1 MAVYVGIDLH
11 STNSYLAVVDEEG
24 KKVYKKKL
32 PNEGETILAALE
44 PYRGELKGVVIE
56 STFNWYW
63 IVDLLMDEGYRV
75 HLANPA
81 GIQKY
86 KGLKHSD
93 DRSDAFWLAEMLRLG
108 ILPEGYI
115 YPKEDRPVR
124 DLLRKR
130 GHFVRLR
137 TSVINSLQN
146 IITRSVGGFLSGD
159 KIKRLKRD
167 HVAEVL
173 CGEEHL
179 AITGSVCKEVV
190 DTLTGQIKK
199 IEKMVLKRVILL
211 PQYSHLTTMPGV
223 GEILGLT
230 ITLETGDI
238 GRFVGV
244 GNYASYC
251 RKVPVSWTSND
262 KKKGRGNKKNGNK
275 YLSWAFAEAA
285 EMARRHDPAVRA
297 WYNRKPAKTNM
308 MVARTALA
316 HKLARAA
323 YHMMK
328 EKQPFDV
335 KRLFGYSVGPGGETG
350 LGVGETTR
358 SD

>member
-1 MAVYVGIDLH
+1 M
-11 STNSYLAVVDEEG
+11 
-24 KKVYKKKL
+24 
-32 PNEGETILAALE
+32 
-44 PYRGELKGVVIE
+44 
-56 STFNWYW
+56 
-63 IVDLLMDEGYRV
+63 

-108 ILPEGYI
+108 ILPEGHI

-130 GHFVRLR
+130 GHLVRLR
-137 TSVINSLQN
+137 TSLINSLQN
-146 IITRSVGGFLSGD
+146 IITRSTGGFLSGD
-159 KIKRLKRD
+159 KMKQLKRD

-173 CGEEHL
+173 HGAEHL
-179 AITGSVCKEVV
+179 ALTGSVCKKVI
-190 DTLTGQIKK
+190 DTLTRQIKT
-199 IEKMVLKRVILL
+199 IEKAALKSVRPL
-211 PQYSHLTTMPGV
+211 PQYTCLTAMPGV
-223 GEILGLT
+223 GVILGLT
-230 ITLETGDI
+230 ITLETGNI

-285 EMARRHDPAVRA
+285 EMARRFDPTVRA
-297 WYNRKPAKTNM
+297 WYNRKAARTNT
-308 MVARTALA
+308 MVARSALA

-328 EKQPFDV
+328 EGQSFDE
-335 KRLFGYSVGPGGETG
+335 KRLFGYSVGPGGEADD
-350 LGVGETTR
+350 GVGETTK

>member
-1 MAVYVGIDLH
+1 MAVYAGIDLH
-11 STNSYLAVVDEEG
+11 STNSYVAVMDGEG

-32 PNEGETILAALE
+32 PNDGAILLAGLE

-63 IVDLLMDEGYRV
+63 IVDLLMDEGYKV

-93 DRSDAFWLAEMLRLG
+93 DRSDALWLAEMLRLG
-108 ILPEGYI
+108 ILPEGHI
-115 YPKEDRPVR
+115 YPKQERPVR

-130 GHFVRLR
+130 MHLVRLR
-137 TSVINSLQN
+137 TSLINSLQN
-146 IITRSVGGFLSGD
+146 IIARSVGGFLSGN
-159 KIKRLKRD
+159 KMKQLTKD

-173 CGEEHL
+173 DGEEYL
-179 AITGSVCKEVV
+179 VLTGRISKEVI
-190 DTLTGQIKK
+190 DHLTRQIKR
-199 IEKMVLKRVILL
+199 IEKAALKKVRPR
-211 PQYSHLTTMPGV
+211 PQYRYLVTMPGV

-238 GRFVGV
+238 GRFLGV

-285 EMARRHDPAVRA
+285 ELARRFDPLVRS
-297 WYNRKPAKTNM
+297 WYNRKAAKTNM

-328 EKQPFDV
+328 EEAPFDQ
-335 KRLFGYSVGPGGETG
+335 KRLFGCSVGPGGLTDK
-350 LGVGETTR
+350 GVGKTTR
-358 SD
+358 FD

>member
-1 MAVYVGIDLH
+1 MIDG
-11 STNSYLAVVDEEG
+11 EG
-24 KKVYKKKL
+24 KKVYRKKL
-32 PNEGETILAALE
+32 PNEGAVILAGLE
-44 PYRGELKGVVIE
+44 PFGRELKGVVIE

-93 DRSDAFWLAEMLRLG
+93 DRSDATWLAEMLRLG

-130 GHFVRLR
+130 GHLVRLR

-146 IITRSVGGFLSGD
+146 IITRSVGGFLSGN
-159 KIKRLKRD
+159 KMKQLTRD
-167 HVAEVL
+167 HVGEML
-173 CGEEHL
+173 DGEEHL
-179 AITGSVCKEVV
+179 SLTGRVSKEVI
-190 DTLTGQIKK
+190 DNLTRQIKK
-199 IEKMVLKRVILL
+199 IEKAALKKVEPL
-211 PQYSHLTTMPGV
+211 PQYGYLVTMPGV

-238 GRFVGV
+238 GRFDGV

-285 EMARRHDPAVRA
+285 DKARRYDSLVRA
-297 WYNRKPAKTNM
+297 WYNRKASKTNM

-328 EKQPFDV
+328 EEAPFDP
-335 KRLFGYSVGPGGETG
+335 KRLFGYSVGPGGETDV
-350 LGVGETTR
+350 GVGETTR

>member
-1 MAVYVGIDLH
+1 M
-11 STNSYLAVVDEEG
+11 
-24 KKVYKKKL
+24 
-32 PNEGETILAALE
+32 
-44 PYRGELKGVVIE
+44 
-56 STFNWYW
+56 
-63 IVDLLMDEGYRV
+63 

-93 DRSDAFWLAEMLRLG
+93 DRTDAFWLAEMLRLG
-108 ILPEGYI
+108 ILPVGYI
-115 YPKEDRPVR
+115 YPKEERPVR

-130 GHFVRLR
+130 GHLVRLR

-146 IITRSVGGFLSGD
+146 VITRSTGGFLSGD
-159 KIKRLKRD
+159 KMKQLRRD
-167 HVAEVL
+167 HVAQVL
-173 CGEEHL
+173 HGEEYL
-179 AITGSVCKEVV
+179 ALTGSVSKKVI
-190 DTLTGQIKK
+190 DTLTQQIKI
-199 IEKMVLKRVILL
+199 IEKAALKRVTVI
-211 PQYSHLTTMPGV
+211 PQYTCLTTIPGV
-223 GEILGLT
+223 GVVLGLT

-238 GRFVGV
+238 GRFAGV

-251 RKVPVSWTSND
+251 RKVPVRWTSND

-285 EMARRHDPAVRA
+285 DKARRYDATAKA
-297 WYNRKPAKTNM
+297 WYNRKLTKTNM
-308 MVARTALA
+308 LVARSALA

-328 EKQPFDV
+328 EGQPFDE

>member
-1 MAVYVGIDLH
+1 MAVYAGIDLH
-11 STNSYLAVVDEEG
+11 STNSYVAVVDGEG

-32 PNEGETILAALE
+32 SNDGALILEGLE
-44 PYRGELKGVVIE
+44 PYRRDLKGVVIE

-63 IVDLLMDEGYRV
+63 LVDLLMEDGYRV

-81 GIQKY
+81 AIQKY

-93 DRSDAFWLAEMLRLG
+93 DRSDALWLAEMLRLG

-130 GHFVRLR
+130 SHLVKLR

-146 IITRSVGGFLSGD
+146 IITRSVGGFLSGN
-159 KIKRLKRD
+159 KMKQLTTD
-167 HVAEVL
+167 HVAEML
-173 CGEEHL
+173 DGEEHL
-179 AITGSVCKEVV
+179 ALTGRVSKEVI
-190 DTLTGQIKK
+190 DHLTRQIKR
-199 IEKMVLKRVILL
+199 IEKAALKKVRPR
-211 PQYSHLTTMPGV
+211 PQYRYLVTMPGV

-238 GRFVGV
+238 GRFLGV

-275 YLSWAFAEAA
+275 YLSWAFAESA
-285 EMARRHDPAVRA
+285 ELARRFDPLVRS
-297 WYNRKPAKTNM
+297 WYNRKAAKTNM

-328 EKQPFDV
+328 EEAPFDQN
-335 KRLFGYSVGPGGETG
+335 RLFGCSVGPGGETDK
-350 LGVGETTR
+350 GVGKTTR
-358 SD
+358 FD

>member
-1 MAVYVGIDLH
+1 MGVYAGIDLH
-11 STNSYLAVVDEEG
+11 STNSYVAVMDAEG

-32 PNEGETILAALE
+32 PNDGAILLAGLE
-44 PYRGELKGVVIE
+44 PYRGDLKGVVVE

-63 IVDLLMDEGYRV
+63 IVDLLMDDGYKV

-108 ILPEGYI
+108 ILPQGYI

-130 GHFVRLR
+130 GHLVRLR

-146 IITRSVGGFLSGD
+146 IIARSVGGFLSAD
-159 KIKRLKRD
+159 KMKQLTTD
-167 HVAEVL
+167 QVAEVL
-173 CGEEHL
+173 DGEEYL
-179 AITGSVCKEVV
+179 ALTGRVSKEVI
-190 DTLTGQIKK
+190 DHLTRQIKK
-199 IEKMVLKRVILL
+199 LEKAALKKVRPS
-211 PQYSHLTTMPGV
+211 PQYRYLITMPGV
-223 GEILGLT
+223 GDILGLT

-238 GRFVGV
+238 GRFSGV

-285 EMARRHDPAVRA
+285 ELARRKDPSVRA
-297 WYNRKPAKTNM
+297 WFNRKAAKTNM
-308 MVARTALA
+308 MVARSALA

-323 YHMMK
+323 YHMMR
-328 EKQPFDV
+328 EEAPFDQ
-335 KRLFGYSVGPGGETG
+335 KRLFGYSVGPGGETDV
-350 LGVGETTR
+350 GVGETTK

>member
-1 MAVYVGIDLH
+1 MAVYAGIDLH
-11 STNSYLAVVDEEG
+11 STNSYLAVVDGEG
-24 KKVYKKKL
+24 KKVFKKML
-32 PNEGETILAALE
+32 PNDGSVILAKLE
-44 PYRGELKGVVIE
+44 TYRKDVEGVVIE
-56 STFNWYW
+56 STYNWYW

-93 DRSDAFWLAEMLRLG
+93 DRTDAIWLADMLRLG

-130 GHFVRLR
+130 GHLVRLR

-146 IITRSVGGFLSGD
+146 IIARNVGGSLPAD
-159 KIKRLKRD
+159 KMKQLTRD
-167 HVAEVL
+167 YVAEML
-173 CGEEHL
+173 DGEEHL
-179 AITGSVCKEVV
+179 ALAGRVSKEVI
-190 DTLTGQIKK
+190 DHLTRQIKK
-199 IEKMVLKRVILL
+199 LEKAALKRVVMT
-211 PQYSHLTTMPGV
+211 PAYTCLTTIPGV

-238 GRFVGV
+238 GRFSGV

-285 EMARRHDPAVRA
+285 EMARRFDPTVRA
-297 WYNRKPAKTNM
+297 WYNRKASKTNM
-308 MVARTALA
+308 MVARSALA
-316 HKLARAA
+316 HKLARAT

-328 EKQPFDV
+328 EGLSFDQ
-335 KRLFGYSVGPGGETG
+335 KRLFGFSVGPGGEAG
-350 LGVGETTR
+350 KGVGKTTR
-358 SD
+358 FD

>member
-1 MAVYVGIDLH
+1 MSVYAGIDLH
-11 STNSYLAVVDEEG
+11 STNSYVAVVDGEG
-24 KKVYKKKL
+24 KKVFKKKL
-32 PNEGETILAALE
+32 RNDGPIILAGLE
-44 PYRGELKGVVIE
+44 RYRSDLVGVVIE

-93 DRSDAFWLAEMLRLG
+93 DRSDAIWLAEMLRLG

-130 GHFVRLR
+130 RHLVRLR

-146 IITRSVGGFLSGD
+146 IIARSVGGVLSAD
-159 KIKRLKRD
+159 KMKQLTRD
-167 HVAEVL
+167 HVSEL
-173 CGEEHL
+173 LEGEEYL
-179 AITGSVCKEVV
+179 ALTGRVSKEVI
-190 DTLTGQIKK
+190 DHLSRQIKR
-199 IEKMVLKRVILL
+199 IEKAVLKRVSPL
-211 PQYSHLTTMPGV
+211 PQYKYLLSIPGV
-223 GEILGLT
+223 GEVLGLT

-238 GRFVGV
+238 GRFSGV

-285 EMARRHDPAVRA
+285 ELARRYDPAVKV
-297 WYNRKPAKTNM
+297 WYNRKAAKTSM

-328 EKQPFDV
+328 EELPFDQ
-335 KRLFGYSVGPGGETG
+335 KRLFGN
-350 LGVGETTR
+350 
-358 SD
+358 

>member
-1 MAVYVGIDLH
+1 MAVYAGIDLH
-11 STNSYLAVVDEEG
+11 STNSYVAVVDGEG
-24 KKVYKKKL
+24 KKVFNKKL
-32 PNEGETILAALE
+32 PNDGPVLLARLS
-44 PYRGELKGVVIE
+44 PYRRELKGVVIE

-63 IVDLLMDEGYRV
+63 IVDLLMDHGYRV

-93 DRSDAFWLAEMLRLG
+93 DRSDAIWLAEMLRLDV
-108 ILPEGYI
+108 LPEGYI

-130 GHFVRLR
+130 GHLVRLR

-146 IITRSVGGFLSGD
+146 IISRSVGGFVSGA
-159 KIKRLKRD
+159 KMKRLTRD

-173 CGEEHL
+173 DGEEHL
-179 AITGSVCKEVV
+179 VLTGRVSKEVI
-190 DTLTGQIKK
+190 DNLTRQIKK
-199 IEKMVLKRVILL
+199 IEKAALKKVQPL
-211 PQYSHLTTMPGV
+211 PQYKSLVTMPGV

-238 GRFVGV
+238 GRFIRVGA
-244 GNYASYC
+244 YASYC
-251 RKVPVSWTSND
+251 RKVPVSWTSNN
-262 KKKGRGNKKNGNK
+262 KNKGRGNKKNGNK

-285 EMARRHDPAVRA
+285 ELARRFDPTVRA
-297 WYNRKPAKTNM
+297 WYNRKAAKTNM

-328 EKQPFDV
+328 EEAPFDQ
-335 KRLFGYSVGPGGETG
+335 KRLFG
-350 LGVGETTR
+350 
-358 SD
+358 

>member
-1 MAVYVGIDLH
+1 MAVYAGIDLH
-11 STNSYLAVVDEEG
+11 STNSYLAVVDGEG
-24 KKVYKKKL
+24 KKVFKKML
-32 PNEGETILAALE
+32 PNDGSVILAKLE
-44 PYRGELKGVVIE
+44 TYRKELEGVVIE
-56 STFNWYW
+56 STYNWYW

-93 DRSDAFWLAEMLRLG
+93 DRTDAIWLADMLRLG

-130 GHFVRLR
+130 GHLVRLR

-146 IITRSVGGFLSGD
+146 IIARSVGGALSAD
-159 KIKRLKRD
+159 KMKQLTRD
-167 HVAEVL
+167 YVAEML
-173 CGEEHL
+173 DGEEHL
-179 AITGSVCKEVV
+179 ALTGRVSKEVI
-190 DTLTGQIKK
+190 DHLTRQIKK
-199 IEKMVLKRVILL
+199 LEKAALKRVVET
-211 PQYSHLTTMPGV
+211 PGYTCLTTIPGV
-223 GEILGLT
+223 GKILGLT

-238 GRFVGV
+238 GRFSGV

-285 EMARRHDPAVRA
+285 EMARRFDPTVRA
-297 WYNRKPAKTNM
+297 WYNRKASKTNM
-308 MVARTALA
+308 MVARSALA

-328 EKQPFDV
+328 EGLSFDQ
-335 KRLFGYSVGPGGETG
+335 KRLFGYSVGPGGEAG
-350 LGVGETTR
+350 RGVGKTTR
-358 SD
+358 LD

>member
-1 MAVYVGIDLH
+1 MAVYAGIDLH
-11 STNSYLAVVDEEG
+11 STNSYVAVIDGEG

-32 PNEGETILAALE
+32 PNDGSEILAGLE
-44 PYRGELKGVVIE
+44 SHREEMKGVVIE

-63 IVDLLMDEGYRV
+63 IVDLLMDEGYKV

-130 GHFVRLR
+130 MHLVRLR

-146 IITRSVGGFLSGD
+146 IIARSVGGSLSAD
-159 KIKRLKRD
+159 KMKQLTTD
-167 HVAEVL
+167 HVAEL
-173 CGEEHL
+173 LDGEEYL
-179 AITGSVCKEVV
+179 ALTGRVSKEVI
-190 DTLTGQIKK
+190 DHLTRQIKK
-199 IEKMVLKRVILL
+199 LEKAALEKVRPL
-211 PQYSHLTTMPGV
+211 PQFSYLVTMPGV
-223 GEILGLT
+223 GNILGLT

-238 GRFVGV
+238 GRFCSV

-285 EMARRHDPAVRA
+285 ELARRGEPLVRS
-297 WYNRKPAKTNM
+297 WYNRKAAKTNM
-308 MVARTALA
+308 MVARSALA

-323 YHMMK
+323 YHVMK
-328 EKQPFDV
+328 EEAPFD
-335 KRLFGYSVGPGGETG
+335 KNRLFGYSVGPGGETG
-350 LGVGETTR
+350 KGVGETTR
-358 SD
+358 FD